1 MTKRSML
8 LSLAS
13 GKLGD
18 MVFYR
23 AGGEQRTRT
32 RVTPKNPKTIAQMNQ
47 RLRMLNPSSMYRSL
61 GWLLSASFV
70 DRKSNQS
77 SANKFMSD
85 AIASLPY
92 YITKAMKDEL
102 LCVPFGAKL
111 SSGNLGVRVEATTK
125 NVYPSVGGSPIQAMT
140 YGCLFDAYTTSG
152 GGFDADPNEVAGIGG
167 VLLNSDSNAAFLRAA
182 LIPSV
187 PDKFTISVVAGAP
200 IVVDEDNEI
209 EAWRLG
215 VRTYSVD
222 GDTMSVSY
230 RGCPE
235 AEEYT
240 YLHAV
245 HKAAA
250 GTTLE
255 ITTGL
260 AASDGVEVAKH
271 PTTIILAYEEEGQL
285 KVTNSFVSSFG
296 ATGITPKR
304 NFVRYFKEGGV
315 IYLQAMNE
323 YGYTQGSALNAQVL
337 NTTQEAESEGS
348 DESGGEEEGGED
360 LNA

>member
-32 RVTPKNPKTIAQMNQ
+32 RVIPKNPKTIAQMNQ
-47 RLRMLNPSSMYRSL
+47 RLRMLNPSSIYRSL
-61 GWLLSASFV
+61 GSLLSASFV

-77 SANKFMSD
+77 GANKFMSD
-85 AIASLPY
+85 AISTLPY

-102 LCVPFGAKL
+102 LCVPFGTKL
-111 SSGNLGVRVEATTK
+111 SSGNLGVRVEATTQK
-125 NVYPSVGGSPIQAMT
+125 VYLNEEEAPLQALT
-140 YGCLFDAYTTSG
+140 YGCLFDAYTTTG
-152 GGFDADPNEVAGIGG
+152 GGPQFIPGKIANFEGT
-167 VLLNSDSNAAFLRAA
+167 LLESNDNAAFLRAA

-200 IVVDEDNEI
+200 ITVDEDNEI
-209 EAWRLG
+209 DAWRLG

-222 GDTMSVSY
+222 GDKLSVSY

-235 AEEYT
+235 AEELT
-240 YLHAV
+240 HLHAV
-245 HKAAA
+245 HAASTGTSLHIAA
-250 GTTLE
+250 GM
-255 ITTGL
+255 
-260 AASDGVEVAKH
+260 AAPDGVEVAKR
-271 PTTIILAYEEEGQL
+271 PTAIILAYEEEGQL
-285 KVTNSFVSSFG
+285 KVTTSFVSSSG
-296 ATGITPKR
+296 ATGTSPKR
-304 NFVRYFKEGGV
+304 NFVRFFKEGGL

-323 YGYTQGSALNAQVL
+323 YGFTQGSALNAQVL
-337 NTTQEAESEGS
+337 NTTQESEGGSS
-348 DESGGEEEGGED
+348 DEGEGGED
-360 LNA
+360 LTA

>member
-32 RVTPKNPKTIAQMNQ
+32 RVVPKNPKTIAQMTQ
-47 RLRMLNPSSMYRSL
+47 RLRMLNPSAIYRSL
-61 GWLLSASFV
+61 SSVLSASFV
-70 DRKSNQS
+70 ERKSNQS
-77 SANKFMSD
+77 SANKFISD
-85 AIASLPY
+85 AISTLPY

-102 LCVPFGAKL
+102 LCVPFGAKVA
-111 SSGNLGVRVEATTK
+111 SGNIGVRVEGTTK
-125 NVYPSVGGSPIQAMT
+125 NVYPEKSGEPIQAMT
-140 YGCLFDAYTTSG
+140 YGCLFDASATSG
-152 GGFDADPNEVAGIGG
+152 GGFHDYPEAIAGVRGA
-167 VLLNSDSNAAFLRAA
+167 LLDDDFNAAFLRAA

-187 PDKFTISVVAGAP
+187 PDKFTISVIAGAP
-200 IVVDEDNEI
+200 ITVDEDQGI

-222 GDTMSVSY
+222 GNTLSVSY

-235 AEEYT
+235 AEEFT
-240 YLHAV
+240 HLHAV
-245 HKAAA
+245 NRTAA

-255 ITTGL
+255 ITTGF
-260 AASDGVEVAKH
+260 ADSNGVDVAKH
-271 PTTIILAYEEEGQL
+271 PTAIILAFEEEGQL
-285 KVTNSFVSSFG
+285 KVTTSFISSFG

-304 NFVRYFKEGGV
+304 NFVRFFKEGGV
-315 IYLQAMNE
+315 IYVQAMNE
-323 YGYTQGSALNAQVL
+323 YGFTQGTALSAQQLNA
-337 NTTQEAESEGS
+337 TQETEDGS
-348 DESGGEEEGGED
+348 TDAGGGGGD
-360 LNA
+360 LDS

>member
-32 RVTPKNPKTIAQMNQ
+32 RVIPKNPKTIAQMNQ
-47 RLRMLNPSSMYRSL
+47 RLRMLNPSSIYRSL
-61 GWLLSASFV
+61 GSLLSASFV

-85 AIASLPY
+85 AISTMLF

-111 SSGNLGVRVEATTK
+111 SAGNIGVRVEATTK
-125 NVYPSVGGSPIQAMT
+125 SVYPEGGGSAVQAMT
-140 YGCLFDAYTTSG
+140 YGCLFNATINSGNGFKAQPTTI
-152 GGFDADPNEVAGIGG
+152 AGIDGA
-167 VLLNSDSNAAFLRAA
+167 LLDDDSNAAFLRAA

-187 PDKFTISVVAGAP
+187 PSKFTISVVAGAP
-200 IVVDEDNEI
+200 IVVDEDQEI

-222 GDTMSVSY
+222 GDTLAVSY

-235 AEEYT
+235 AEEFT
-240 YLHAV
+240 HLHAV
-245 HKAAA
+245 FT
-250 GTTLE
+250 GQGSSTLE
-255 ITTGL
+255 ITAGF
-260 AASDGVEVAKH
+260 ASADGVEVAKH
-271 PTTIILAYEEEGQL
+271 PTAIILAFEEDGQL
-285 KVTNSFVSSFG
+285 KVTTSFVSSFG
-296 ATGITPKR
+296 ATGTTPKR
-304 NFVRYFKEGGV
+304 NFVRFFKEGGA

-323 YGYTQGSALNAQVL
+323 YGFTQGSALNMQVL
-337 NTTQEAESEGS
+337 NTTQEP
-348 DESGGEEEGGED
+348 ESGDTDSGDEGED
-360 LNA
+360 LEP

>member
-32 RVTPKNPKTIAQMNQ
+32 RVIPKNPKTIAQMNQ
-47 RLRMLNPSSMYRSL
+47 RLRMLNPSAIYRSL
-61 GWLLSASFV
+61 GSILSASFV
-70 DRKSNQS
+70 DRNSNQS

-85 AIASLPY
+85 AISTLPF

-102 LCVPFGAKL
+102 LCVPFGAKVA
-111 SSGNLGVRVEATTK
+111 SGNIGVRVEATTK
-125 NVYPSVGGSPIQAMT
+125 NVYPTAGGTPIQAMT
-140 YGCLFDAYTTSG
+140 YGCLFDAYTTMG
-152 GGFDADPNEVAGIGG
+152 GMFEPEAVAGVTG
-167 VLLNSDSNAAFLRAA
+167 VLLDTDNNAAFLRAA

-187 PDKFTISVVAGAP
+187 PSKFTISVIAGAP
-200 IVVDEDNEI
+200 IVVDEDQEI

-222 GDTMSVSY
+222 GDTLSVSY

-235 AEEYT
+235 AEEFT
-240 YLHAV
+240 HLHAV
-245 HKAAA
+245 HRAAA
-250 GTTLE
+250 GTSLE
-255 ITTGL
+255 ITTGF
-260 AASDGVEVAKH
+260 ADSNGVEVAKH
-271 PTTIILAYEEEGQL
+271 PTAIILAFEEEGQL
-285 KVTNSFVSSFG
+285 KVTTSFVSSFG

-304 NFVRYFKEGGV
+304 NFVRFFKEGGV
-315 IYLQAMNE
+315 IYLQAMDE
-323 YGYTQGSALNAQVL
+323 YGFTQGSALNAQKL
-337 NTTQEAESEGS
+337 NTTQESESV
-348 DESGGEEEGGED
+348 GGDEEEGGED
-360 LNA
+360 LTS

>member
-8 LSLAS
+8 LSLAA

-32 RVTPKNPKTIAQMNQ
+32 RVIPKNPKTIAQMNQ
-47 RLRMLNPSSMYRSL
+47 RLRMLNPSAIYRSL
-61 GWLLSASFV
+61 GSILSASFV

-85 AIASLPY
+85 AISTLPF

-102 LCVPFGAKL
+102 LCVPFGAKVA
-111 SSGNLGVRVEATTK
+111 SGNLGLRVEATTK
-125 NVYPSVGGSPIQAMT
+125 NVYPSQGGTAIQAMT
-140 YGCLFDAYTTSG
+140 YGCLFDASG
-152 GGFDADPNEVAGIGG
+152 LPAGGFVTDRVVDVAGLSG
-167 VLLNSDSNAAFLRAA
+167 VLLDSNDNAPLLRAA
-182 LIPSV
+182 LVPSV
-187 PDKFTISVVAGAP
+187 PSKFTISVIAGAP
-200 IVVDEDNEI
+200 IVVDEDQEI

-222 GDTMSVSY
+222 GDTLSVSY

-235 AEEYT
+235 AEEFT

-245 HKAAA
+245 FGDST
-250 GTTLE
+250 GTSLE
-255 ITTGL
+255 VTTGF
-260 AASDGVEVAKH
+260 ASSNGVDVAKH
-271 PTTIILAYEEEGQL
+271 PTAIILAFEEEGQL
-285 KVTNSFVSSFG
+285 KVTTSFVSSFG
-296 ATGITPKR
+296 ATGTTPKR
-304 NFVRYFKEGGV
+304 NFVRFFKEGGV

-323 YGYTQGSALNAQVL
+323 YGFTQGSALNAQVL
-337 NTTQEAESEGS
+337 NTTQE
-348 DESGGEEEGGED
+348 ESGEPDEGDEGGE
-360 LNA
+360 LEP

>member
-32 RVTPKNPKTIAQMNQ
+32 RVIPKNPKTIAQMNQ
-47 RLRMLNPSSMYRSL
+47 RLRMLNPSSIYRSL
-61 GWLLSASFV
+61 GSVLSASFV

-85 AIASLPY
+85 AISTLPY

-111 SSGNLGVRVEATTK
+111 SSGNIGVRVEATTK
-125 NVYPSVGGSPIQAMT
+125 NVYPRQSENAVQAMT
-140 YGCLFDAYTTSG
+140 YGCLFDAYSTSG
-152 GGFDADPNEVAGIGG
+152 GGVQAIPDVIAGFDGA
-167 VLLNSDSNAAFLRAA
+167 LLEDNQNAAFLRAA

-209 EAWRLG
+209 DAWRLG

-222 GDTMSVSY
+222 GDTLTVSY

-235 AEEYT
+235 AEEFT

-245 HKAAA
+245 NAASA
-250 GTTLE
+250 GTS
-255 ITTGL
+255 L
-260 AASDGVEVAKH
+260 AICAGMASADGVEVAKH
-271 PTTIILAYEEEGQL
+271 PTAIILAYEEEGQL
-285 KVTNSFVSSFG
+285 KVTTSFVSSFG

-304 NFVRYFKEGGV
+304 NFVRFFKEGGL

-323 YGYTQGSALNAQVL
+323 YGFTQGSALNAQVL
-337 NTTQEAESEGS
+337 NTTQEAEGGGS
-348 DESGGEEEGGED
+348 DEEEGGED
-360 LNA
+360 LTA

>member
-32 RVTPKNPKTIAQMNQ
+32 RVIPKNPKTIAQMNQ
-47 RLRMLNPSSMYRSL
+47 RLRMLNPSSIYRSL
-61 GWLLSASFV
+61 GSLLSASFV

-85 AIASLPY
+85 AISSLPY

-111 SSGNLGVRVEATTK
+111 AAGNLGIRVEATTK
-125 NVYPSVGGSPIQAMT
+125 NVYPEVGGDPIQAMT

-152 GGFDADPNEVAGIGG
+152 GGFNSEPESIAGIGG
-167 VLLNSDSNAAFLRAA
+167 VLLADSRSAAFLRAA

-187 PDKFTISVVAGAP
+187 PSKFTISVIAGAP
-200 IVVDEDNEI
+200 IVVDEDQEI

-222 GDTMSVSY
+222 GDNLSVSY

-235 AEEYT
+235 AEEFT
-240 YLHAV
+240 HLHAV
-245 HKAAA
+245 HRAAA
-250 GTTLE
+250 GTSLE
-255 ITTGL
+255 ITTGF
-260 AASDGVEVAKH
+260 AASNGVEVAKH
-271 PTTIILAYEEEGQL
+271 PTAIILAYEEEGQL
-285 KVTNSFVSSFG
+285 KVTTSFVSSFG

-304 NFVRYFKEGGV
+304 NFVRFFKEGGV

-323 YGYTQGSALNAQVL
+323 YGFTQGSALNAQVL
-337 NTTQEAESEGS
+337 NATQESEGGSS
-348 DESGGEEEGGED
+348 DEEEGGED
-360 LNA
+360 LTA

>member
-32 RVTPKNPKTIAQMNQ
+32 RVIPKNPKTIAQMNQ
-47 RLRMLNPSSMYRSL
+47 RLRMLNPSSIYRSL
-61 GWLLSASFV
+61 GSLLSASFV

-85 AIASLPY
+85 AISTLPY

-111 SSGNLGVRVEATTK
+111 SAGNLGVRVEATTK
-125 NVYPSVGGSPIQAMT
+125 NVYPSQGGTAIQAMT
-140 YGCLFDAYTTSG
+140 YGCLFDSSALPV
-152 GGFDADPNEVAGIGG
+152 GGFVTDRVVDVAGLSG
-167 VLLNSDSNAAFLRAA
+167 VLLDSNDNAPLLRAA

-187 PDKFTISVVAGAP
+187 PSKFTISVIAGAP
-200 IVVDEDNEI
+200 ITVDEDQEI

-222 GDTMSVSY
+222 GDTLSVSY

-235 AEEYT
+235 AEEFT

-245 HKAAA
+245 YGESG
-250 GTTLE
+250 GTSLE
-255 ITTGL
+255 ITTGF
-260 AASDGVEVAKH
+260 ASLDGVDVAKH
-271 PTTIILAYEEEGQL
+271 PTAIILAFEEEGQL
-285 KVTNSFVSSFG
+285 KVTTSFVSSFG

-304 NFVRYFKEGGV
+304 NFVRFFKEGGV
-315 IYLQAMNE
+315 IYVQAMNE
-323 YGYTQGSALNAQVL
+323 YGFTQGSTLNAQIL
-337 NTTQEAESEGS
+337 NTTQEESGES
-348 DESGGEEEGGED
+348 DEGDEGGD
-360 LNA
+360 LEP

>member
-32 RVTPKNPKTIAQMNQ
+32 RVIPKNPKTIAQMNQ
-47 RLRMLNPSSMYRSL
+47 RLRMLNPSSIYRSL
-61 GWLLSASFV
+61 GSLLSASFV

-85 AIASLPY
+85 AISTLPY

-125 NVYPSVGGSPIQAMT
+125 NVYPRQSEGAVQAMT
-140 YGCLFDAYTTSG
+140 YGCLFDAYSTSG
-152 GGFDADPNEVAGIGG
+152 GGVQVIPDAIAGFDGA
-167 VLLNSDSNAAFLRAA
+167 LLEDNQNAAFLRAA

-209 EAWRLG
+209 DAWRLG

-222 GDTMSVSY
+222 GDTLTVSY

-235 AEEYT
+235 AEEFT

-245 HKAAA
+245 NAASA
-250 GTTLE
+250 GTS
-255 ITTGL
+255 L
-260 AASDGVEVAKH
+260 AICAGMASSDGVEVAKH
-271 PTTIILAYEEEGQL
+271 PTAIILAYEEEGQL
-285 KVTNSFVSSFG
+285 KVTTSFVSSFG

-304 NFVRYFKEGGV
+304 NFVRFFKEGGL

-323 YGYTQGSALNAQVL
+323 YGFTQGSALNAQVL
-337 NTTQEAESEGS
+337 NTTQEAEGGS
-348 DESGGEEEGGED
+348 SDEEEGGED
-360 LNA
+360 LTS

>member
-32 RVTPKNPKTIAQMNQ
+32 RVVPKNPKTIAQMNQ
-47 RLRMLNPSSMYRSL
+47 RLRMLNPSAIYRSL
-61 GWLLSASFV
+61 ISVLSASFV

-85 AIASLPY
+85 AISTLPFF
-92 YITKAMKDEL
+92 ITKAMKDEL
-102 LCVPFGAKL
+102 LCVPFGAKVA
-111 SSGNLGVRVEATTK
+111 SGNLGVRVEAITK
-125 NVYPSVGGSPIQAMT
+125 NVYPEVGGDPIQAMT

-152 GGFDADPNEVAGIGG
+152 GGINNLPESIAGIGG
-167 VLLNSDSNAAFLRAA
+167 VIPVDERSAAFLRAA

-187 PDKFTISVVAGAP
+187 PDKFTISVIAGAP
-200 IVVDEDNEI
+200 IVVDEDQEI

-222 GDTMSVSY
+222 GDTLSVSY

-235 AEEYT
+235 AEEFT

-245 HKAAA
+245 HRAAA
-250 GTTLE
+250 GTSLE
-255 ITTGL
+255 ITTGF

-271 PTTIILAYEEEGQL
+271 PTAIILSYEEEGQL
-285 KVTNSFVSSFG
+285 KVSTSFVSSFG

-304 NFVRYFKEGGV
+304 NFVRFFKEGGV

-323 YGYTQGSALNAQVL
+323 YGFTQGSALNAQVL
-337 NTTQEAESEGS
+337 NTTQESEGGS
-348 DESGGEEEGGED
+348 GDEGEGDED
-360 LNA
+360 LTS

>member
-32 RVTPKNPKTIAQMNQ
+32 RVIPKNPKSIAQMNQ
-47 RLRMLNPSSMYRSL
+47 RLRMLNPSAIYRSL
-61 GWLLSASFV
+61 GSLLSASFV

-85 AIASLPY
+85 AISTLPY

-102 LCVPFGAKL
+102 LCVPFGAKVA
-111 SSGNLGVRVEATTK
+111 SGNLGVRVEATTK
-125 NVYPSVGGSPIQAMT
+125 NVYPKTGGEPIQAMT
-140 YGCLFDAYTTSG
+140 YGCLFDASATSG
-152 GGFDADPNEVAGIGG
+152 GGFISRPVEDVAGLGG
-167 VLLNSDSNAAFLRAA
+167 IIDSVDSNAAFLRAA

-187 PDKFTISVVAGAP
+187 PSKFTISVIAGAP
-200 IVVDEDNEI
+200 ITVDEDQKI

-222 GDTMSVSY
+222 GDTLSVSY

-235 AEEYT
+235 AEDFT

-245 HKAAA
+245 NGAAA
-250 GTTLE
+250 GTSLE
-255 ITTGL
+255 ITAGL
-260 AASDGVEVAKH
+260 ASSNGVDVAKH
-271 PTTIILAYEEEGQL
+271 PTAIILAFEEEGQL
-285 KVTNSFVSSFG
+285 KVTTSFVSSFG
-296 ATGITPKR
+296 ATGTTPKR
-304 NFVRYFKEGGV
+304 NFVRFFKEGGA
-315 IYLQAMNE
+315 IYVQAMNE
-323 YGYTQGSALNAQVL
+323 YGFTQGSALNGQVL
-337 NTTQEAESEGS
+337 NTTQEAE
-348 DESGGEEEGGED
+348 GEEEGGEE
-360 LNA
+360 LG

>member
-32 RVTPKNPKTIAQMNQ
+32 RVVPKNPKTIAQMNQ
-47 RLRMLNPSSMYRSL
+47 RLRMLNPSAIYRSL
-61 GWLLSASFV
+61 DSVLSTSFV
-70 DRKSNQS
+70 VRKSNQS

-85 AIASLPY
+85 AISTLPF

-102 LCVPFGAKL
+102 LCVPFGAKVA
-111 SSGNLGVRVEATTK
+111 SGNMGVRVEATTK
-125 NVYPSVGGSPIQAMT
+125 NVYPSVGGQPIQAMT
-140 YGCLFDAYTTSG
+140 YGCLFDAHTTSG
-152 GGFDADPNEVAGIGG
+152 GGFTPRPGENVAGLGAIIDG
-167 VLLNSDSNAAFLRAA
+167 VNSNAAFLRAA

-187 PDKFTISVVAGAP
+187 PSKFTISVIAGAP
-200 IVVDEDNEI
+200 ITIDEDEEI

-222 GDTMSVSY
+222 GDTLTTSY

-235 AEEYT
+235 AEEFT

-245 HKAAA
+245 NRAAA
-250 GTTLE
+250 GTSLE
-255 ITTGL
+255 ITTGF

-271 PTTIILAYEEEGQL
+271 PTAIILAFEEEGQL
-285 KVTNSFVSSFG
+285 KVTTSFVSSFG

-304 NFVRYFKEGGV
+304 NFVRFFKEGGV
-315 IYLQAMNE
+315 IYVQAMNE
-323 YGYTQGSALNAQVL
+323 YGFTQGSVLNEQKL
-337 NTTQEAESEGS
+337 NTTQEPEGGS
-348 DESGGEEEGGED
+348 DDEGGGED
-360 LNA
+360 LG

>member
-8 LSLAS
+8 LSLAA

-32 RVTPKNPKTIAQMNQ
+32 RVIPKNPKTIAQMNQ
-47 RLRMLNPSSMYRSL
+47 RLRMLNPSAIYRSL
-61 GWLLSASFV
+61 NSVLSASFV
-70 DRKSNQS
+70 DRKPNQS

-85 AIASLPY
+85 AISTLPF

-102 LCVPFGAKL
+102 LCVPFGAKVA
-111 SSGNLGVRVEATTK
+111 SGNLGVRVEATTK
-125 NVYPSVGGSPIQAMT
+125 NVYPAVGGDPIQAMT

-152 GGFDADPNEVAGIGG
+152 GGFIPRPGEDVAGIGG
-167 VLLNSDSNAAFLRAA
+167 IIDDVDSNAAFLRAA

-187 PDKFTISVVAGAP
+187 PSKFTISVIAGAP
-200 IVVDEDNEI
+200 IIVDEDQEI

-222 GDTMSVSY
+222 GDTLTSSY

-235 AEEYT
+235 AEELT

-245 HKAAA
+245 HRAAA
-250 GTTLE
+250 GTSLE
-255 ITTGL
+255 ITAGF
-260 AASDGVEVAKH
+260 ANSNGVEVAKH
-271 PTTIILAYEEEGQL
+271 PTAIILAFEEEGQL
-285 KVTNSFVSSFG
+285 KVTTSFVSSFG

-304 NFVRYFKEGGV
+304 NFVRFFKEGGA
-315 IYLQAMNE
+315 IYVQAMNE
-323 YGYTQGSALNAQVL
+323 YGFTQGSALNAQEL
-337 NTTQEAESEGS
+337 NTTQEAEGGS
-348 DESGGEEEGGED
+348 DEEEGGED
-360 LNA
+360 LTS

>member
-32 RVTPKNPKTIAQMNQ
+32 RVIPKNPKTIAQMNQ
-47 RLRMLNPSSMYRSL
+47 RLRMLNPSSIYRSL
-61 GWLLSASFV
+61 GSLLSASFV

-85 AIASLPY
+85 AISTLPY

-111 SSGNLGVRVEATTK
+111 SAGNLGVRVEATTK
-125 NVYPSVGGSPIQAMT
+125 NVYPSVGGDPIQAMT

-152 GGFDADPNEVAGIGG
+152 GGFNSEPGSIAGIGG
-167 VLLNSDSNAAFLRAA
+167 VLLADSSSAAFLRAA

-200 IVVDEDNEI
+200 IVVDEDQEI

-222 GDTMSVSY
+222 GDTLTVSY

-235 AEEYT
+235 AEEFT
-240 YLHAV
+240 HLHAV
-245 HKAAA
+245 HSAAA
-250 GTTLE
+250 GTSLE
-255 ITTGL
+255 ITTGF

-271 PTTIILAYEEEGQL
+271 PTAIILAFEEEGQL
-285 KVTNSFVSSFG
+285 KVTTSFVSSFG

-304 NFVRYFKEGGV
+304 NFVRFFKEGGV

-323 YGYTQGSALNAQVL
+323 YGFTQGSALNAQVL
-337 NTTQEAESEGS
+337 NITQESEGGSS
-348 DESGGEEEGGED
+348 DEEGGGEELG
-360 LNA
+360 